1 MKSTGHARRVRPGTL
16 SRQSTL
22 EPLVEVDVF
31 LEIARTSSDGRV
43 NRFLQEQVV
52 HTLRRCGWRRNG
64 ELVVETCRTSDG
76 ETDSRLAAAARPCS
90 DRAVPDAHLGALS
103 GHTRR
108 MAGRK
113 FWVSDTSFSSRVCEE
128 ETARLTRRSY
138 SHRSCSSSFIHS
150 SGSCSH
156 FCRSSCLSG
165 NIRVIKTSANCCTKS
180 GETGRAEVPSQSPS
194 MALMSRRA

>member
-1 MKSTGHARRVRPGTL
+1 VSWSSRRADLVTGRLTRDLLQQRSHVWTELFPMCTQERF
-16 SRQSTL
+16 Q
-22 EPLVEVDVF
+22 DV
-31 LEIARTSSDGRV
+31 
-43 NRFLQEQVV
+43 
-52 HTLRRCGWRRNG
+52 
-64 ELVVETCRTSDG
+64 
-76 ETDSRLAAAARPCS
+76 
-90 DRAVPDAHLGALS
+90 LGARLRARS
-103 GHTRR
+103 GQRRPHHRETR
-108 MAGRK
+108 K
-113 FWVSDTSFSSRVCEE
+113 N
-128 ETARLTRRSY
+128 ARLTRRSY